1 MKPQIFIILA
11 SEIMSL
17 KTNVMFTCENFSKVA
32 LKVFPMKFI
41 ALLGTYYFESLD
53 WYKLLFNGHLNIFQ
67 LRATN
72 LLKLCH

>member
-1 MKPQIFIILA
+1 MKPQIFIILS

-17 KTNVMFTCENFSKVA
+17 KTNVMFSCENFSKVA
-32 LKVFPMKFI
+32 LKVFPKKFI
-41 ALLGTYYFESLD
+41 PLLGTYYFESLD

-72 LLKLCH
+72 LLKLCL